1 MMPAGLLAHLF
12 TRKRGQPERKHGL
25 PSLPAMTAQAQTVA
39 FPHGSARVTTW
50 EADDIHLYHRHIQY
64 QTLQPVTMHNPE
76 DLCMWFNL
84 RGTYDILHENA
95 ARTVSFAPNQQNIL
109 YSPAT
114 PVRITS
120 GERDVALLGIK
131 IPKAVFAALTANST
145 DALQRFADQLGQG
158 QLALLS
164 PRWAPISPAMHHI
177 IQEVLHCR
185 FTGPLQALFLRAK
198 CLELLVLQ
206 AEAAAQPPRSARPAV
221 LRQPADRERLVAARD
236 YVQARLH
243 QPPSLPEVARAVGLN
258 EYKLKRGFK
267 ELFGET
273 VFGYLTQ
280 QRLELA
286 RTLLLDTQKTASEIG
301 YELGYSSPQHF
312 NNAFRQ
318 KYGQPPQTYKR

>member
-1 MMPAGLLAHLF
+1 M
-12 TRKRGQPERKHGL
+12 
-25 PSLPAMTAQAQTVA
+25 S
-39 FPHGSARVTTW
+39 FPHGSAQVVTW
-50 EADDIHLYHRHIQY
+50 QADDIQLYHRHIQY
-64 QTLQPVTMHNPE
+64 QTLQPLTMHNPE
-76 DLCMWFNL
+76 DLCLWFNL
-84 RGTYDILHENA
+84 RGTYAIRHENA
-95 ARTVSFAPNQQNIL
+95 ARTISFAPNQQNIL

-114 PVRITS
+114 PVHITTCAK
-120 GERDVALLGIK
+120 ELVLLGIK
-131 IPKAVFAALTANST
+131 FPKATFAQLAANST
-145 DALQRFADQLGQG
+145 DALQRFAEQVDQG

-164 PRWAPISPAMHHI
+164 PRWASITPAMHQI
-177 IQEVLHCR
+177 MQQVFHCR

-198 CLELLVLQ
+198 ALELLVLQ
-206 AEAAAQPPRSARPAV
+206 AEAAAPPPGATRPAF
-221 LRQPADRERLVAARD
+221 LKQPADRERLVAARD

-243 QPPSLPEVARAVGLN
+243 QPPGLPEVARAVGLN

-280 QRLELA
+280 QRLALA

-318 KYGQPPQTYKR
+318 QYGQPPQTYKR